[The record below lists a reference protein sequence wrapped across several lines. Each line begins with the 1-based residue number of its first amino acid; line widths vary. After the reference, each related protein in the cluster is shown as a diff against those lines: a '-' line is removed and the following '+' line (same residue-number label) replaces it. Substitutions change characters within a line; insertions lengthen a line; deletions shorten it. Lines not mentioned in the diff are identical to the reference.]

1 MALYYLL
8 KTNTAMERNNISFNE
23 LRRIKH
29 ALPHGSMQRI
39 AELLNT
45 EADTIR
51 NYFGADNFKVM
62 GDGVHYEQG
71 GSDGGLVTFD
81 DPTILRFALKILSVR
96 GIKH

>member
-1 MALYYLL
+1 M
-8 KTNTAMERNNISFNE
+8 AMEQINISFNE

-45 EADTIR
+45 EADAIR
-51 NYFGADNFKVM
+51 NYFGADNFKVI
-62 GDGVHYEQG
+62 GDGVHFEQG
-71 GSDGGLVTFD
+71 GADGGLVTFD

>member
-1 MALYYLL
+1 
-8 KTNTAMERNNISFNE
+8 MERINISFND

-51 NYFGADNFKVM
+51 NYFGADNFKVI

-71 GSDGGLVTFD
+71 GAEGGLVTFD
-81 DPTILRFALKILSVR
+81 DPTILRFAQKILAVR
-96 GIKH
+96 GIKLK